1 MCTGKCSLCIGKTLY
16 PLALI
21 SAFCNIILF
30 FPDWKVTYVQ
40 NKQITEEVKLMG
52 GLVGGGVMVL
62 IPAFHIY
69 MTGERGWC
77 ANRIGMFLSIILAAV
92 GVAGALYSFSV
103 AVLGLYH
110 GPLCKVGD
118 EWITPFE
125 YKNADYLKD
134 RASWEKCTEPKNV
147 VKFNSGLFSVL
158 FFVSIL
164 QIILCGI
171 QMINGL
177 FGCLCG
183 TCRDTENTRHN
194 NVILTTTV
202 HAA

>member
-21 SAFCNIILF
+21 SIICNILLF

-40 NKQITEEVKLMG
+40 NKQITKEVKLMG
-52 GLVGGGVMVL
+52 GLVGGGVLVL

-103 AVLGLYH
+103 AVLGLLH
-110 GPLCKVGD
+110 GPYCKD
-118 EWITPFE
+118 ILDDWSTPF
-125 YKNADYLKD
+125 NIPNFNYLVH
-134 RASWEKCTEPKNV
+134 SEFWGFCTEPKNV
-147 VKFNSGLFSVL
+147 VKFNVGLFSVL
-158 FFVSIL
+158 LVVNSL
-164 QIILCGI
+164 QIILCAI

-183 TCRDTENTRHN
+183 TCRDTR
-194 NVILTTTV
+194 
-202 HAA
+202 